1 MSDSPSPTSDLSER
15 VLEEAADR
23 GETLLVEDLIRL
35 AERFDR
41 GTDGTPGVAIERLE
55 AYAAELSKSG
65 RLVDPDGVRE
75 AIDERAVESDSWA
88 DSEAIYFVGEDRVS
102 VYPRTWYEAFG
113 GDTDLVRM
121 IEAIREDV
129 GDTSEAFAD
138 GGAGGGVPQQ
148 VLTEAASA
156 VGGLSRQEAR
166 GELDRLGDEGTI
178 VETASQHP
186 NSGIRLADDGA

>member
-23 GETLLVEDLIRL
+23 GETLLVEDLVL
-35 AERFDR
+35 LSERFDR
-41 GTDGTPGVAIERLE
+41 GTEGTAGVAVERLE
-55 AYAAELSKSG
+55 AYAEELSKSG

-75 AIDERAVESDSWA
+75 SIDDRAVESDSWK
-88 DSEAIYFVGEDRVS
+88 DPDAIYHVGDDRVS
-102 VYPRTWYEAFG
+102 VYPPTWYEAFG
-113 GDTDLVRM
+113 GETDLVRM
-121 IEAIREDV
+121 IEAISDDV
-129 GDTSEAFAD
+129 GDTSEAFER

-148 VLTEAASA
+148 ILTEAAAA

-166 GELDRLGDEGTI
+166 GELDRLGDEGKI

-186 NSGIRLADDGA
+186 HAAVRLADDES